1 MMPEQQSLV
10 LYIVVVSGSK
20 NGSRLPKTPPEV
32 EHSLVI
38 STCHPLKY
46 VMYTLIVIAF
56 NCMGNLKD
64 YKRLNDFLW
73 FFVSSGGR

>member
-10 LYIVVVSGSK
+10 LYKVVVSGSK
-20 NGSRLPKTPPEV
+20 NGTRLPKTALEV
-32 EHSLVI
+32 GHSLVI

-56 NCMGNLKD
+56 NCMGSLKD
-64 YKRLNDFLW
+64 YKRLNDFFL
-73 FFVSSGGR
+73 FFVPSGGR